1 MRPSFRLVR
10 GALVGSLLLPA
21 SLAAEP
27 TRSIAQSVVDGVDSV
42 IDIQSIGTWIDAR
55 LGSQRYESEVNESF
69 VRLTPGFSYDTADGF
84 QERLRARVKIDLP
97 NTEHR
102 LSLVLLGEDDGDRP
116 ASSVDL
122 ETDELLIRDTNAD
135 TSVGIQYVP
144 LRELSH
150 VSLTASVD
158 ADLDPSASIRWRRLF
173 ELSDDSSLRLTLR
186 PGWRRGDDFVGVA
199 SAEVD
204 QRLGPGVLRT
214 AAQIQTEDGGHAA
227 GARIG
232 YYVPYAE
239 SVLLGAFAEGQ
250 GAFDGPVFRDSARFG
265 LLYRKRL
272 EDRNFYLT
280 VLPFVQW
287 APEGFDPDVRYGFE
301 IDLDIY
307 LGGGRRRA
315 VQSVAKPR
323 SEQL

>member
-1 MRPSFRLVR
+1 MRHGLIARVLLA
-10 GALVGSLLLPA
+10 ALLASSPA
-21 SLAAEP
+21 RAEEAPRSLA
-27 TRSIAQSVVDGVDSV
+27 QSMVDGVDAV
-42 IDIQSIGTWIDAR
+42 FDIQGIGTWIDAR
-55 LGSQRYESEVNESF
+55 LGSQRYESEVNDSF
-69 VRLTPGFSYDTADGF
+69 VRLTPGFRYDTADGF

-97 NTEHR
+97 NTENR
-102 LSLVLLGEDDGDRP
+102 LSLLLLGEDEGDRP

-122 ETDELLIRDTNAD
+122 ETDELLIRDTDAD

-158 ADLDPSASIRWRRLF
+158 SDLDPSASLRWRRLF
-173 ELSDDSSLRLTLR
+173 ELGEDSSLQLTLR

-199 SAEVD
+199 SAEID
-204 QRLGPGVLRT
+204 RRIGPGVLRT
-214 AAQIQTEDGGHAA
+214 AAQLQTEDGGHAA

-232 YYVPYAE
+232 YYLPYAE
-239 SVLLGAFAEGQ
+239 SVLLGAFTEGQ

-280 VLPFVQW
+280 ILPFVDW
-287 APEGFDPDVRYGFE
+287 VPEGFDPDIRYGFE
-301 IDLDIY
+301 LEVDIY

-323 SEQL
+323 SDQS